1 MADMYKK
8 IRKTWLKGMVAVGTA
23 ASKVANS
30 SKHKVNEMT
39 LESKRH
45 EIMADFCLIAYDL
58 WQKGTSL
65 PQPLHDLLLELAQ
78 VDEALNTLHAE
89 RLANM
94 SAKKNVVEENTDTG
108 ANDQAIS
115 DDTTELNTLESV
127 SDDNPE

>member
-23 ASKVANS
+23 ASKVAS
-30 SKHKVNEMT
+30 SSRHKVNEMT

-45 EIMADFCLIAYDL
+45 EIIADFCLIAYDL

-94 SAKKNVVEENTDTG
+94 PAKKNIVKEDTEPG
-108 ANDQAIS
+108 ANDQAMF
-115 DDTTELNTLESV
+115 
-127 SDDNPE
+127 DDNTEATTLNSDSVDKPE